1 MIKAKTDNVPWI
13 WNENLV
19 ILVATLLFAVIV
31 LLTNNYKIFLTRKQI
46 KLKQFEFKM
55 ICIL

>member
-46 KLKQFEFKM
+46 KLKQF
-55 ICIL
+55 